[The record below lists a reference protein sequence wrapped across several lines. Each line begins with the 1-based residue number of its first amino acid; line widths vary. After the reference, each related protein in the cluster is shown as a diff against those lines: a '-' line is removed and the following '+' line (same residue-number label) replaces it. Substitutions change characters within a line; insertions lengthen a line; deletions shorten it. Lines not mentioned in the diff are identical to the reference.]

1 MKKLLIIFILPIIF
15 ISSPK
20 IVSADYIKN
29 KIAVL
34 DFMLQGKGFET
45 EDLGQIVAEWLITA
59 LVKDGR
65 FDVVERRLLK
75 KIIAEQQLS
84 ETGLLDQETTA
95 QLGKVLGVKVV
106 ISGSLMRIQDIIE
119 VNSRIIDVESGS
131 ILAAASVSNEDASQL
146 KNLVEQMAQKIIKAF
161 PLEGYIVN
169 RQEER
174 VTIDLGRI
182 SGVKPGMEFIVYK
195 EGKIIKHP
203 KTGEVLDVQK
213 NQTGFI
219 CIRNVLEKLSEG
231 YIIKETEPKAIQ
243 YGQLVKSTST
253 ALTGKSLAKD
263 VKVESRTKKDITIQK
278 GALFIN
284 AVPVDSIVRILNIKP
299 KYYRGI
305 NLASGKYHIEVTAPS
320 YHTKMQ
326 WINISP
332 GERKNVSIA
341 LVKLKARKDTQ
352 TKIDKTGQTQPSIK
366 TIQNEPEKKAE
377 AEAVAKAGAD
387 KKKMAAIKHS
397 KKADKRAQKSLSKE
411 VLKLAVFPWQLVDE
425 RHWGQDL
432 SRAKIIRA
440 LIDTTNQY
448 AHVKLKY
455 SCYRYDESPNI
466 QVKHITND
474 IKKFGK
480 QGVWEG
486 GGVYISPN
494 LNNVLNY
501 GQEIN
506 IDLALMGNLLFSDI
520 DGQPDSSKY
529 QLNLYLVN
537 INTGKI
543 ENKTGYFTGRN
554 SVKSIKKITKSVL
567 DTITNNQSVPISM
580 KTDSVASLKI
590 NQGATSDAKKI
601 ISSGRKDP
609 GNQIK
614 LAIFPWKPSHQYW
627 NKEVLG
633 AIKNSIASTEEIDL
647 IFSYYDSG
655 QNFDGIRNLEELW
668 DSTKPRIDLVRTAA
682 KTMGVDAVLMCNV
695 KIREMDPPDGNITMF
710 LIDVE
715 SGQVHEVS
723 GKTDQFDTSGWKLS
737 FGLINKILYKYR

>member
-1 MKKLLIIFILPIIF
+1 MKKLLIILILPIIF
-15 ISSPK
+15 ISYSK
-20 IVSADYIKN
+20 IVNAEFIKN

-106 ISGSLMRIQDIIE
+106 ISGSVMRIQDITE

-131 ILAAASVSNEDASQL
+131 ILAAESVSNEDANQL

-219 CIRNVLEKLSEG
+219 CIRNVLDKLSEG
-231 YIIKETEPKAIQ
+231 YVIKETEPKAIQ
-243 YGQLVKSTST
+243 YGQLVKSTFT
-253 ALTGKSLAKD
+253 ALTGKSLSGD
-263 VKVESRTKKDITIQK
+263 IKVESRPKDRK
-278 GALFIN
+278 VNNGSLFID
-284 AVPVDSIVRILNIKP
+284 AVPADSVIRILNIKP

-305 NLASGKYHIEVTAPS
+305 DLAPGKYQIEVAAPERQP
-320 YHTKMQ
+320 KLQ
-326 WINISP
+326 WINILP
-332 GERKNVSIA
+332 GEKKNVSIV
-341 LVKLKARKDTQ
+341 LVKLKVRKDMQ
-352 TKIDKTGQTQPSIK
+352 TKIDKTRQTQPSIK
-366 TIQNEPEKKAE
+366 TIQNEPGKKAE
-377 AEAVAKAGAD
+377 AETGAKAEAD
-387 KKKMAAIKHS
+387 KKKMVAIKHS
-397 KKADKRAQKSLSKE
+397 KKADKRAQNSFSKE

-425 RHWGQDL
+425 RHWGPDL

-440 LIDTTNQY
+440 LIDTTSQY
-448 AHVKLKY
+448 EHVKLKY
-455 SCYRYDESPNI
+455 SYYRYDKSPDI
-466 QVKHITND
+466 KIKIIAND
-474 IKKFGK
+474 MKKFGK

-501 GQEIN
+501 GKEIN
-506 IDLALMGNLLFSDI
+506 IDLALMGNLLYSDI

-543 ENKTGYFTGRN
+543 EKKTGYFNNSN

-567 DTITNNQSVPISM
+567 DTITTITWLM
-580 KTDSVASLKI
+580 GL
-590 NQGATSDAKKI
+590 
-601 ISSGRKDP
+601 R
-609 GNQIK
+609 
-614 LAIFPWKPSHQYW
+614 FPRVQ
-627 NKEVLG
+627 
-633 AIKNSIASTEEIDL
+633 
-647 IFSYYDSG
+647 
-655 QNFDGIRNLEELW
+655 
-668 DSTKPRIDLVRTAA
+668 
-682 KTMGVDAVLMCNV
+682 
-695 KIREMDPPDGNITMF
+695 
-710 LIDVE
+710 
-715 SGQVHEVS
+715 
-723 GKTDQFDTSGWKLS
+723 
-737 FGLINKILYKYR
+737 